1 LISFQLALSPT
12 PLARWTSAWIS
23 KVELRTDTN
32 GNFKHACAFFEY
44 EPRAFVPLR
53 LPFRHPVRHSF
64 NDGGSFSDGGCV
76 KAVTTDAQILSA
88 LRSAKEGSVS
98 GADLSH
104 KLGISRAAIW
114 ARIEELR
121 TIGYDIEATPHLG
134 YRLLSSPDALHADD
148 LIARL
153 GKTKIIGRDIRVF
166 EETTSTNDVVEKLA
180 RDKVKEGVVV
190 FAESQ
195 TKGRGRLGRKWIS
208 PSHKGLWFSIL
219 LRPDLRPQEATQLT
233 VASATA
239 LRRAV
244 QRHTGLKAKIKWPN
258 DILLDRKKVAGIL
271 TELSAELDRVKH
283 IILGIGVDV
292 NLSAAEF
299 PAELRKLATSLKI
312 ETGKQISRADLAVE
326 ILRELDTDY
335 ARVCA
340 GEFQSIADEWGEH
353 CGTIGQPVTIQVGE
367 RKIHGRAESL
377 DDDGALL
384 LRTEHGRLERVT
396 GGDVTM
402 AA

>member
-1 LISFQLALSPT
+1 M
-12 PLARWTSAWIS
+12 
-23 KVELRTDTN
+23 
-32 GNFKHACAFFEY
+32 
-44 EPRAFVPLR
+44 
-53 LPFRHPVRHSF
+53 
-64 NDGGSFSDGGCV
+64 
-76 KAVTTDAQILSA
+76 TTDAQILTA
-88 LRSAKEGSVS
+88 LRSASQGGVS
-98 GADLSH
+98 GAELSQ

-121 TIGYDIEATPHLG
+121 QVGYDIEATPHLG
-134 YRLLSSPDALHADD
+134 YRLVSSPDALHADD

-153 GKTKIIGRDIRVF
+153 GKANVIGRDIRVF
-166 EETTSTNDVVEKLA
+166 QETTSTNDVIEKLA

-195 TKGRGRLGRKWIS
+195 SKGRGRLGRKWIS
-208 PSHKGLWFSIL
+208 PARKGLWFSIL

-239 LRRAV
+239 LRRAIEGN
-244 QRHTGLKAKIKWPN
+244 TGVKAKIKWPN
-258 DILLDRKKVAGIL
+258 DILINGKKVAGIL

-292 NLSAAEF
+292 NLNAAEF
-299 PAELRKLATSLKI
+299 PQDLRKIATSLKI
-312 ETGKQISRADLAVE
+312 ESGKAISRADLAVR
-326 ILRELDTDY
+326 ILRELDADY
-335 ARVCA
+335 ARVCTGQFEA
-340 GEFQSIADEWGEH
+340 IADEWEER
-353 CGTIGQPVTIQVGE
+353 CGTIGQPVTIQVGD

-384 LRTEHGRLERVT
+384 LRTEHGTLERVT

-402 AA
+402 SA